1 MKYKSILIYLS
12 MLVALVIMALI
23 GCKKNSSE
31 NAAGFSTMDV
41 KMTDASGLYEKVV
54 VDIREVLVHVEGS
67 GWVQVNMTRAGTYNL
82 LDFNNGKDTL
92 LAHGS
97 IVSGHVTQIRL
108 VLGPNNYLVLN
119 GVTIPMETPS
129 AEESGLKIN
138 IDQTCEPGKTYMIWL
153 DFNANK
159 SVVLKGNG
167 GYALK
172 PVIRG
177 FLLNITGSVSGDVN
191 PDLAANYVYA
201 IPNGNIN
208 DTFATYT
215 RSDGYFKIC
224 GLAVGSYYLTFSNNA
239 SIVKVINPVYI
250 TANAETN
257 LGTVNIP

>member
-1 MKYKSILIYLS
+1 MKYKSMLIYLS

-23 GCKKNSSE
+23 GCKKKSSE
-31 NAAGFSTMDV
+31 NAGFSTMDV
-41 KMTDASGLYEKVV
+41 RMTDASGLYEKVV

-67 GWVQVNMTRAGTYNL
+67 GWAKVNISRAGAYNL

-97 IVSGHVTQIRL
+97 ILAGHVTQIRL
-108 VLGPNNYLVLN
+108 VLGTNNYLVLN
-119 GVTIPMETPS
+119 GVTILMEAPS

-138 IDQTCEPGKTYMIWL
+138 INQTCEAGKNYVIWL

-177 FLLNITGSVSGDVN
+177 FLADNSGSVSGDIN

-201 IPNGNIN
+201 IPVGNIN
-208 DTFATYT
+208 DTFATYS

-224 GLAVGSYYLTFSNNA
+224 GLVAGSYYLTFSNNT
-239 SIVKVINPVYI
+239 SVVKVINPVYI